1 MLNTGYSD
9 FSSEDIINDTL
20 LSDSNKIHR
29 SNSNSVNAS
38 NDKNKN
44 YFHLCHICGNG
55 FPKASIPS
63 HQKMYIK
70 C

>member
-9 FSSEDIINDTL
+9 YSNEGIINGTL
-20 LSDSNKIHR
+20 LNNDTNKIPHSS
-29 SNSNSVNAS
+29 SNSTNTTG
-38 NDKNKN
+38 DKNKN

-63 HQKMYIK
+63 HQK
-70 C
+70 